1 MALLHVLTHQNAC
14 RTEPAACN
22 LKQQDRVLNLG
33 KTNHWLLIYILWN
46 VIIIFVRLAFAEQEV
61 PQTCPDHNRCYDS
74 HRGQREQWPP
84 PTPWMPVLES
94 MEWIFY
100 IAHLREQIEL
110 PHRRHAGTCWVQ
122 WVIISCSVPV
132 KRTHKAD
139 VVLEKLHV
147 QQLQIGATWEEKSEE
162 EILKCFILYLW
173 NVHVTG
179 CSHCSLTLLHP
190 TSWSSSRRALPRRL

>member
-1 MALLHVLTHQNAC
+1 MVLLHVLTQSKCVSNGASSMQSIATGP
-14 RTEPAACN
+14 RIASWIWEDKS
-22 LKQQDRVLNLG
+22 LV
-33 KTNHWLLIYILWN
+33 IYILWN
-46 VIIIFVRLAFAEQEV
+46 LIIIFVRLAFAEQEV

-84 PTPWMPVLES
+84 PTPWMPVLE
-94 MEWIFY
+94 WIFY
-100 IAHLREQIEL
+100 IAHLREQIES
-110 PHRRHAGTCWVQ
+110 PHRRHAWTCWVQ
-122 WVIISCSVPV
+122 WVIISCNIPV

-147 QQLQIGATWEEKSEE
+147 QQLQISATWEEKSEE